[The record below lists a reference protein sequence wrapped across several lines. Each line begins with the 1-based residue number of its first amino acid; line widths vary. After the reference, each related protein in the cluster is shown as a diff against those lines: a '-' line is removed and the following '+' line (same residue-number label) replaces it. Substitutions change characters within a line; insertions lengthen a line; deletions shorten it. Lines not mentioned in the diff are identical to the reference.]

1 MCGFSSY
8 VTPYPEPS
16 TYMCTHTHLRLEPAI
31 PTWQTHALSLPN
43 SLQETQRER
52 EEIIL
57 PCILTFTHII
67 SSYILLPQATACSVL
82 INLPFIEFPYLSPN
96 TSAPLRASK
105 AGNRHG
111 SRRGIYLWFDPTVVW
126 LGWGGTG
133 RRCDGEKRVVGK
145 QGGHSSA
152 LWRGVRSTGFVA
164 WFCLLK
170 DEACIMPVAA

>member
-1 MCGFSSY
+1 MQQLATGALSRVQGAVCALELQVSSKHESCPAQELAVCGFSSY

-96 TSAPLRASK
+96 TSAPLRTSK
-105 AGNRHG
+105 AGNRQ
-111 SRRGIYLWFDPTVVW
+111 VVQ
-126 LGWGGTG
+126 GGTAWLTSG
-133 RRCDGEKRVVGK
+133 DLSVV
-145 QGGHSSA
+145 
-152 LWRGVRSTGFVA
+152 
-164 WFCLLK
+164 
-170 DEACIMPVAA
+170 